1 MSRDVSPPSSCA
13 EVIKTNTELATE
25 VDIKRNTNLITI
37 YMLQV
42 KKGKTNRKVA
52 LLGKAIAATPDSV
65 TCSAEE
71 KSSLKKQVTV
81 LDAIAKAI
89 ETFVKELK
97 EAIKVSN
104 ALYIDIYLITLCSKC
119 FFFADRHRVWTKRL
133 RVGQCGHIVDDEEGG
148 AQEGQDCQG
157 FARKDVDC
165 RVLGQECRDNNIQQY
180 KLDKLRGQK
189 THRRYSILCDCIF
202 MYLNTLYRGQTT

>member
-13 EVIKTNTELATE
+13 EVIKTNSELETE
-25 VDIKRNTNLITI
+25 
-37 YMLQV
+37 V

-97 EAIKVSN
+97 EAIKTATGSEPSDSELDNVDTSS
-104 ALYIDIYLITLCSKC
+104 T
-119 FFFADRHRVWTKRL
+119 TKKAVL
-133 RVGQCGHIVDDEEGG
+133 RRDKIVKDLL
-148 AQEGQDCQG
+148 
-157 FARKDVDC
+157 AR
-165 RVLGQECRDNNIQQY
+165 
-180 KLDKLRGQK
+180 
-189 THRRYSILCDCIF
+189 
-202 MYLNTLYRGQTT
+202 M